1 MSMFTVAA
9 TEQIEVLGCSDS
21 ESTAAAAATIN
32 KQPSFP
38 LLTCSVASPTQF
50 TCEYKKRL
58 WSFLAASFCH
68 ARQLA
73 DGRLV

>member
-21 ESTAAAAATIN
+21 ESTAAAAAIN
-32 KQPSFP
+32 KQSSVP

-50 TCEYKKRL
+50 TYEYKERL
-58 WSFLAASFCH
+58 
-68 ARQLA
+68 
-73 DGRLV
+73 